1 MGNQG
6 ANVGNQMRTWGIKVG
21 IQGMKGIRGIR
32 VGMQVIRVGMQEM
45 GVGMKGIRVILR
57 ENSRLCCF
65 S

>member
-6 ANVGNQMRTWGIKVG
+6 ANVGNQVRTWGIKVG
-21 IQGMKGIRGIR
+21 IQGMKGIRG
-32 VGMQVIRVGMQEM
+32 IRVGMQEM